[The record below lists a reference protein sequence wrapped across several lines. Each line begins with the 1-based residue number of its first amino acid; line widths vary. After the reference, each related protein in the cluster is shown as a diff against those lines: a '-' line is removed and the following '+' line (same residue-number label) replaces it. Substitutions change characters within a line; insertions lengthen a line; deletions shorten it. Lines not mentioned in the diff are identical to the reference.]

1 VFATNSADQRHLPTK
16 LNGDRFV
23 FVQFLMVLLPSQSV
37 ETIDS
42 LLNLNVSVVKHNIQ
56 GFMVLFTVYFLVT
69 TSSTL
74 SLGILFISQHSS
86 TNYAKLLLDISFSR
100 KASLYLLL

>member
-1 VFATNSADQRHLPTK
+1 MFTTNLADQRHLPTK

-23 FVQFLMVLLPSQSV
+23 FVQFLVVLFPSQSV

-56 GFMVLFTVYFLVT
+56 GFMVLFTVYFFVV

-74 SLGILFISQHSS
+74 SLGILFVSEHSS
-86 TNYAKLLLDISFSR
+86 TNNAKLLLDISFSR